1 MSNGKPYQPY
11 PRGAYGGRDRG
22 YHSGYGS
29 KSLYQQEYAQ
39 AFQQGYESAWG
50 GRRNRW

>member
-1 MSNGKPYQPY
+1 
-11 PRGAYGGRDRG
+11 
-22 YHSGYGS
+22 
-29 KSLYQQEYAQ
+29 LYQQEYAQ